1 MRKTLMMTASLLAA
15 AGSLGAVSA
24 YAADVAADD
33 KDAVVVTA
41 TRSEKAVAD
50 APATVSVITADD
62 IEDQLSTDLKDLVR
76 YEPGVSVRNSPSRF
90 TAAGATTGRDGNA
103 GFNIRG
109 IEGNRVLMQIDGIR
123 IPDAFSFGGQNVGR
137 GGYGDLDIIKSVEIL
152 RGPASALY
160 GSDGVAGA
168 VSFFTKDP
176 VDILRGGKV
185 FGGQA
190 RVAYASADESN
201 AKSLVFAGKSDTWSG
216 MLALT
221 AREGQEQKTAG
232 TNDTATS
239 ARTVANPQDISSSL
253 LFGKLVFTPA
263 EGHRLRLTAETYESE
278 IFSDVLSSRSAT
290 TLKLDGHDTSER
302 TRVGLDYRW
311 RGNGIV
317 DAIDA
322 VIYSQTSNSYQYTF
336 EDRNPAVDRT
346 RINIFDTSVVGAN
359 VDFTSRATFGS
370 ISHTLTYGFDWSQ
383 TEQESIRDGTVP
395 PAGETFPTRAF
406 PTTDFTRTG
415 LFIQDEIVIGN
426 LSLYPAARFDSYELT
441 PKADA
446 LLTGFTPKGQ
456 DGSHVSPKLGLIYKF
471 TPELGLFLNAGEG
484 YKAPSPGEVNNAFA
498 NIIANYQSLPN
509 PDLKPETSRTFEAG
523 LRWSG
528 ARFDGSVTAFS
539 ANYDN
544 FIEQV
549 QVGGSFTPADPAR
562 YQFVNRSD
570 VEISGLELRGRA
582 ELGRGFTLNVA
593 ASTAKG
599 DVIAPT
605 GKTALASI
613 DPMKVAGGVHY
624 RDGENRFGGA
634 VMVTHAAKK
643 DSDRLG
649 VTCTPSCFVPDAFTT
664 VDVTAFWNITK
675 AVTLRA
681 GIFNLTDEK
690 YMWWSDGRGLSST
703 ATFIDAYTQPGRN
716 ASASLVY
723 RF

>member
-1 MRKTLMMTASLLAA
+1 MMTASLLIATGSFAA
-15 AGSLGAVSA
+15 VQAF
-24 YAADVAADD
+24 AADVTADD

-41 TRSEKAVAD
+41 TRSEKTVAD
-50 APATVSVITADD
+50 APATVSIITAEE
-62 IEDQLSTDLKDLVR
+62 IEDQLTTDLKDLVR

-176 VDILRGGKV
+176 VDTLRGGKV
-185 FGGQA
+185 FGGQLRA
-190 RVAYASADESN
+190 AYASADESF
-201 AKSLVFAGKSDTWSG
+201 AKSVVFAGKSDKWSG

-221 AREGQEQKTAG
+221 AREGQEQETMGSNA
-232 TNDTATS
+232 TSTS

-253 LFGKLVFTPA
+253 LFGKLVYVPA

-278 IFSDVLSSRSAT
+278 IFSEVLSSRSAT

-311 RGNGIV
+311 RGQGFVEAV
-317 DAIDA
+317 DA
-322 VIYSQTSNSYQYTF
+322 VVYSQTSNSYQYTF
-336 EDRNPAVDRT
+336 EDRTPAVDRT
-346 RINIFDTSVVGAN
+346 RINIFDTTVTGAN
-359 VDFTSRATFGS
+359 VDFTSRAMTGT
-370 ISHTLTYGFDWSQ
+370 ISHTITYGLDWSK

-395 PAGETFPTRAF
+395 PAGEIFPTRAF
-406 PTTDFTRTG
+406 PTTDFMRAG
-415 LFIQDEIVIGN
+415 LFIQDEIVIGK
-426 LSLYPAARFDSYELT
+426 LSLYPAARFDSYELK
-441 PKADA
+441 PRADA

-456 DGSHVSPKLGLIYKF
+456 DGSRVSPKLGIVYKF

-509 PDLKPETSRTFEAG
+509 PDLKPETSRTLEAG

-528 ARFDGSVTAFS
+528 ARFDGSLTAFT
-539 ANYDN
+539 ADYDN

-549 QVGGSFTPADPAR
+549 QVGGSFTPTDPAR
-562 YQFVNRSD
+562 YQFINRSQ
-570 VEISGLELRGRA
+570 VEIRGVELRGRA
-582 ELGRGFTLNVA
+582 DLGHGFTLNVA

-599 DVIAPT
+599 DVITPTAKAP
-605 GKTALASI
+605 LASV
-613 DPMKVAGGVHY
+613 DPMKISGGIHY

-643 DSDRLG
+643 DADRMG
-649 VTCTPSCFVPDAFTT
+649 VTCSPSCFVPDAFTT
-664 VDVTAFWNITK
+664 VDVTAFWNITSS
-675 AVTLRA
+675 VSLRA